1 MQSNGE
7 YQPRSWPG
15 VLDATLCDKV
25 CQWLVTGQWF
35 SPGTL
40 VSFTNKADHYDITE
54 ILLKVVLN
62 TININQTTA
71 DHADTLH
78 SPPMVNWKRNNYCSH
93 EFFISNMIGSAEF
106 GGLIICPYI
115 TFYWTRTL
123 FYTTFIPYL
132 DSKWKK
138 KHGFILNFLIVCPTD
153 QLNICIMLCCYS
165 NF

>member
-7 YQPRSWPG
+7 YQPCIWPV
-15 VLDATLCDKV
+15 VLDTTLCDQV
-25 CQWLVTGQWF
+25 CQWLVTGRWF
-35 SPGTL
+35 FPGTL
-40 VSFTNKADHYDITE
+40 VSFTNKADRHDITE

-138 KHGFILNFLIVCPTD
+138 KHGFILIFLILWPTD